1 MLYKFNS
8 MGYFGGVMKVSR
20 GPWFKE
26 YFVEDDG
33 LDWYYSFTDSTGQT
47 RYLLSS
53 NMVLKDRVAF
63 EALYKT
69 MNRNNSIALFA
80 SLYLGFETAMRAPRV
95 SKLAWGWKLVW
106 TGIFGFA
113 YKTFFNS
120 QTSAMYAPTMKA
132 YLRKYGE
139 VSKND
144 LFAINDDKKKYFY
157 IDTSEYA
164 NYSNA
169 DLGDEYH
176 CNHGPQAEP
185 MDATWL
191 AEVDKFLAGE
201 ENHMKDHPRYLSK
214 YPYTFIDKS
223 FPTQEAASTLMHG
236 K

>member
-33 LDWYYSFTDSTGQT
+33 LDWYYSFTDSSGQT

-53 NMVLKDRVAF
+53 NMTLKDRTTF

-69 MNRNNSIALFA
+69 MNRNNSIALFT
-80 SLYLGFETAMRAPRV
+80 SLVLGFETAMRAPRV
-95 SKLAWGWKLVW
+95 RNYAWGWKLVW
-106 TGIFGFA
+106 TVLFGYG
-113 YKTFFNS
+113 YKTLFNS
-120 QTSAMYAPTMKA
+120 QTAQMYGPTMKA
-132 YLRKYGE
+132 LLRKYGDH
-139 VSKND
+139 SKTD

-169 DLGDEYH
+169 TLGDEHH
-176 CNHGPQAEP
+176 CNHGPQSEP
-185 MDATWL
+185 MDASWL
-191 AEVDKFLAGE
+191 TEVDKFLAGE
-201 ENHMKDHPRYLSK
+201 ENHLKDHPKFLSK
-214 YPYTFIDKS
+214 YTYTFKDKS
-223 FPTQEAASTLMHG
+223 FPSQDAAADLMHG